1 MANPCSP
8 YDSSKLAILGVIH
21 RDKEGSPLLTRWLD
35 AWRPEVITLEF
46 SSFGLHFR
54 QNNGKALK
62 TRARAIAD
70 DMRAEGR
77 QVDEGALSSVLAYM
91 DPSFEFS
98 VAAAFAE
105 RRNLPLFLVD
115 DDRFSRRKLADMEEL
130 MSRENLE
137 KLLSSPIHYDHRREK
152 ALARLFFEQ
161 GLDTL
166 PYTAEMEVRDRGMR
180 DRIQALMACHGGAR
194 FLHICGWE
202 HLRDPLNLYDPLNPT
217 KVFIY
222 DKALCV

>member
-21 RDKEGSPLLTRWLD
+21 RDQEGSLFLARWLD

-54 QNNGKALK
+54 QNNGEALK
-62 TRARAIAD
+62 TRVQGIAD
-70 DMRAEGR
+70 VMRSEGR
-77 QVDEGALSSVLAYM
+77 RVDESALTSVLAYM

-98 VAAAFAE
+98 VASTFAE
-105 RRNLPLFLVD
+105 RHSLPLFLVD
-115 DDRFSRRKLADMEEL
+115 DDRFSRRKLAVMEEL
-130 MSRENLE
+130 VSRENLE
-137 KLLSSPIHYDHRREK
+137 KLLSGPVHYDYRHEK
-152 ALARLFFEQ
+152 ALARLFFEH
-161 GLDTL
+161 GLNVL
-166 PYTAEMEVRDRGMR
+166 PYTTEMEVRDREMR
-180 DRIQALMACHGGAR
+180 DRIQALMACHSSAR

-202 HLRDPLNLYDPLNPT
+202 HLRDPFNLYDLLNPT

-222 DKALCV
+222 DKAFCV